1 MKSWTVLKPTIS
13 SSDRVRVLLLSLDWN
28 DWCSYVC
35 FKSCQLLIMIMFL
48 FLEML
53 KAQFNISLPTKKCLY
68 KVEIRKFYVIGW
80 YAIINSNIYQVKEKK
95 HNIYR
100 FWGWENKSDRSCL
113 NVRVMMPLDNLF
125 PVSAQSGEL
134 RDCHL

>member
-1 MKSWTVLKPTIS
+1 MHADLRKLGVKNGLALLKMESQWFKKVLLIFSSDLIVYSLLTIKSWTVLKPIIS
-13 SSDRVRVLLLSLDWN
+13 SSDRVRVLLLLLDWN

-35 FKSCQLLIMIMFL
+35 FKFCQLLIMIMFL

-80 YAIINSNIYQVKEKK
+80 YAIINSNI
-95 HNIYR
+95 
-100 FWGWENKSDRSCL
+100 
-113 NVRVMMPLDNLF
+113 
-125 PVSAQSGEL
+125 
-134 RDCHL
+134 